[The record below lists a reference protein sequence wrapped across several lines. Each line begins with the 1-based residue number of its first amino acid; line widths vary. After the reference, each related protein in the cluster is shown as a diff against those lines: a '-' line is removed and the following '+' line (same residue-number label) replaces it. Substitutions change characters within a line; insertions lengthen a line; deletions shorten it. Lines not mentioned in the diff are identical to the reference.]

1 MHAMKY
7 LRLAAVFGAL
17 FMALPVASEQ
27 ITFSRGDIQLVPP
40 GDDPI
45 SFEVEFA
52 VTPVERRH
60 GLMYRTALDEKAGM
74 LFVFRNNAVRHFWMK
89 DTPLSLDIL
98 FFTAEQKLVHVVPSA
113 EPNNDAV
120 ISSLVPARYV
130 LELKAGSLNRF
141 GLVIGTAL
149 VIPKDSIQE

>member
-1 MHAMKY
+1 MHAIQY

-27 ITFSRGDIQLVPP
+27 IAFSRGDIQLIPP
-40 GDDPI
+40 GNDPI

-52 VTPVERRH
+52 ITPAARRH

-74 LFVFRNNAVRHFWMK
+74 LFVFRNNALRHFWMK

-130 LELKAGSLNRF
+130 LELQAGSVNRF
-141 GLVIGTAL
+141 GLAIGTAL
-149 VIPKDSIQE
+149 VIP

>member
-1 MHAMKY
+1 
-7 LRLAAVFGAL
+7 
-17 FMALPVASEQ
+17 MALPVASEQ

-74 LFVFRNNAVRHFWMK
+74 LFVFRNNALRHFWMK

-98 FFTAEQKLVHVVPSA
+98 FFTAEQKLVHIVPYA

>member
-1 MHAMKY
+1 
-7 LRLAAVFGAL
+7 
-17 FMALPVASEQ
+17 MALPVASEQ
-27 ITFSRGDIQLVPP
+27 ITFSRGDIQLDPP

-74 LFVFRNNAVRHFWMK
+74 LFVFYNNALRHFWMK

-98 FFTAEQKLVHVVPSA
+98 FFTAEQKLVHIVPYA

>member
-1 MHAMKY
+1 MHAIQY

-27 ITFSRGDIQLVPP
+27 ITFSRGDIQLIPP
-40 GDDPI
+40 GNDPI

-52 VTPVERRH
+52 ITPAKRRH

-74 LFVFRNNAVRHFWMK
+74 LFA
-89 DTPLSLDIL
+89 LSLDIL

-130 LELKAGSLNRF
+130 LELEAGSVNRF
-141 GLVIGTAL
+141 GLAIGTAL
-149 VIPKDSIQE
+149 VIPKGSIQE

>member
-1 MHAMKY
+1 MHAIQY

-40 GDDPI
+40 GDYPI

-60 GLMYRTALDEKAGM
+60 GLMYRTALDKKAGM
-74 LFVFRNNAVRHFWMK
+74 LFVFSNNALRNFWMK